1 MIGPIILYEDKR
13 WCLSYM
19 IMFFVIHDI
28 YDTAFSVI
36 YHHEAINSK
45 IFFSDFVAEH
55 MYTLTP
61 SLQKKG

>member
-1 MIGPIILYEDKR
+1 
-13 WCLSYM
+13 M

-61 SLQKKG
+61 SLQKRDKV

>member
-1 MIGPIILYEDKR
+1 
-13 WCLSYM
+13 M

-45 IFFSDFVAEH
+45 IFFSDFVAVEH
-55 MYTLTP
+55 MYTANTQLA
-61 SLQKKG
+61 KKGIKCKAERG